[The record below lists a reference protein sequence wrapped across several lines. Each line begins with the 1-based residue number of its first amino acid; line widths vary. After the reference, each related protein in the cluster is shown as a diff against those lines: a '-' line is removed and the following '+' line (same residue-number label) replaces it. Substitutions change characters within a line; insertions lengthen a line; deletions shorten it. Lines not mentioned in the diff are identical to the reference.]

1 MDGGGGMKLSV
12 VMPARSE
19 EESVGQTV
27 EGVARALDAERI
39 DYEIVVV
46 DDHSTDRTAAVVDRI
61 SAENSRVRCIR
72 SSYDPGFG
80 FAVRAGLNEYT
91 GDAVVV
97 MMADGSD
104 HPQDLVRYHRELE
117 EGWECV
123 FGSRFIR
130 GAKVHRYP
138 RLKLVM
144 NRLANWFVRVIFRHH
159 YNDTTNAFKAYRRE
173 VIDAIKPLLSNH
185 FNLTVEMP
193 LKAIVRGHT
202 FRVIPIS
209 WTNRSAG
216 RSKLGVR
223 EMGSRYLFIVLYVWL
238 EDHLSRG
245 DYRRPAAELEAARLA
260 QRLRRQSRSP
270 ESGSAATKR

>member
-1 MDGGGGMKLSV
+1 VKLSV
-12 VMPARSE
+12 VMPARGE
-19 EESVGQTV
+19 EDSVGQTV
-27 EGVARALDAERI
+27 EAVVQAMEAERI
-39 DYEIVVV
+39 DYEILVV
-46 DDHSTDRTAAVVDRI
+46 DDHSIDRTAAVVNRI
-61 SAENSRVRCIR
+61 SVENPQVRCIR
-72 SSYDPGFG
+72 SPYDPGYG
-80 FAVRAGLNEYT
+80 LAVRAGLSEYT

-117 EGWECV
+117 EGWMCV
-123 FGSRFIR
+123 FGSRFVH
-130 GAKVHRYP
+130 GAQVHHYP
-138 RLKLVM
+138 RVKLVL
-144 NRLANWFVRVIFRHH
+144 NRLANWFIRVLFRHH

-173 VIDAIKPLLSNH
+173 VIDAIQPLLSHH

-202 FRVIPIS
+202 FRVVPIS
-209 WTNRSAG
+209 WTNRAAG
-216 RSKLGVR
+216 RSKLGIR

-260 QRLRRQSRSP
+260 QRLLRQSRSP
-270 ESGSAATKR
+270 ESGSAPTTR

>member
-1 MDGGGGMKLSV
+1 
-12 VMPARSE
+12 
-19 EESVGQTV
+19 
-27 EGVARALDAERI
+27 
-39 DYEIVVV
+39 
-46 DDHSTDRTAAVVDRI
+46 
-61 SAENSRVRCIR
+61 
-72 SSYDPGFG
+72 
-80 FAVRAGLNEYT
+80 
-91 GDAVVV
+91 

-104 HPQDLVRYHRELE
+104 HPEDLIRYHHELE

-138 RLKLVM
+138 RIKLVI
-144 NRLANWFVRVIFRHH
+144 NRLANWFIRVIFRYR

-173 VIDAIKPLLSNH
+173 VIDAIQPLFSNH

-216 RSKLGVR
+216 RSKLGIQ
-223 EMGSRYLFIVLYVWL
+223 EMGSRYLFIVLHVWL
-238 EDHLSRG
+238 EHHLSRG
-245 DYRRPAAELEAARLA
+245 DYRRPEDEVSGPAEK
-260 QRLRRQSRSP
+260 QVSGRR
-270 ESGSAATKR
+270 G

>member
-1 MDGGGGMKLSV
+1 MKLSV

-19 EESVGQTV
+19 EDSVGQTLESIV
-27 EGVARALDAERI
+27 GALEAASI
-39 DYEIVVV
+39 DYEILVV
-46 DDHSTDRTAAVVDRI
+46 DDHSRDATAAIVDRI
-61 SAENSRVRCIR
+61 SAENPRVRCIR
-72 SSYDPGFG
+72 STYDPGYG
-80 FAVRAGLNEYT
+80 FAVRAGLDEYT
-91 GDAVVV
+91 GDAVAV

-104 HPQDLVRYHRELE
+104 RPHDLVRYYRELE
-117 EGWECV
+117 EGWMCV

-130 GAKVHRYP
+130 RAKVHHYP
-138 RLKLVM
+138 RLKLVI
-144 NRLANWFVRVIFRHH
+144 NRIANWFIRVLFRHH

-173 VIDAIKPLLSNH
+173 VIDSIQPLLSNQ

-216 RSKLGVR
+216 RSKLGIR

-238 EDHLSRG
+238 EHHLSRG
-245 DYRRPAAELEAARLA
+245 DYRRSASELDTA
-260 QRLRRQSRSP
+260 QRAQPARRQSRSP
-270 ESGSAATKR
+270 DSGSAPTKR

>member
-1 MDGGGGMKLSV
+1 VDGGGGMKLSV

-46 DDHSTDRTAAVVDRI
+46 DDHSTDRTAEIVEAI
-61 SAENSRVRCIR
+61 GAENPCVRCVR
-72 SSYDPGFG
+72 SAYEPGFG
-80 FAVRAGLNEYT
+80 FAVRVGLDAYT
-91 GDAVVV
+91 GDAVAI

-104 HPQDLVRYHRELE
+104 HPEDLVGYHHELE

-130 GAKVHRYP
+130 GAKVSSYP
-138 RLKLVM
+138 RVKLVI
-144 NRLANWFVRVIFRHH
+144 NRLANWFIRLIFRHH

-173 VIDAIKPLLSNH
+173 VVDRIQPLLSNH

-202 FRVIPIS
+202 FRIVPIS
-209 WTNRSAG
+209 WTGRSAG
-216 RSKLGVR
+216 RSKLGIR

-238 EDHLSRG
+238 EHHLSRG
-245 DYRRPAAELEAARLA
+245 DYLRRDPAASTPDAGVELPP
-260 QRLRRQSRSP
+260 RS
-270 ESGSAATKR
+270 